1 MDKAPIKNSE
11 PMRAWALVVAGEAVT
26 TTKAVIANAW
36 RAAGLEVTEL
46 TAAHP
51 TQQGLDAQRWQIVH
65 NRISGEYIAGRAHF
79 VVQLAP
85 VPEANIMRGSIAEH
99 FVKAVD
105 FAAAQAKQGE
115 QP

>member
-11 PMRAWALVVAGEAVT
+11 PLRAWALVVAGEAVT

-51 TQQGLDAQRWQIVH
+51 AQQGLDAQEYLRGYRDRY
-65 NRISGEYIAGRAHF
+65 NRRD
-79 VVQLAP
+79 
-85 VPEANIMRGSIAEH
+85 AE
-99 FVKAVD
+99 VKGALV
-105 FAAAQAKQGE
+105 
-115 QP
+115 